1 MNQQETNAVGVGAP
15 GVGARP
21 ESKPVSSSSGLAI
34 GIASLLSEGKM
45 FSVSVPEIVPKS
57 CISRTL

>member
-1 MNQQETNAVGVGAP
+1 MNQRETNTGGGGAP

-21 ESKPVSSSSGLAI
+21 ESKPISSSSGLAI
-34 GIASLLSEGKM
+34 GIASLLLKGKM

-57 CISRTL
+57 CISGAV